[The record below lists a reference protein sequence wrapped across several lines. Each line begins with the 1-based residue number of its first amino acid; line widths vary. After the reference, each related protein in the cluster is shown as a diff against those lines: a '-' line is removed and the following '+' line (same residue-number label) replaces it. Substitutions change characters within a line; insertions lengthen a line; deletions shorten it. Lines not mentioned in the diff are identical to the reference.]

1 MNNLPDC
8 QLCHIGIYAT
18 DIEPMVDF
26 YSRIFGLMVTDR
38 GYSETRNVHI
48 AFLSRD
54 PSEHHQVAIASGRP
68 KDASFTTINQ
78 ISFRVQTLEEL
89 KQYYPMLLKEQV
101 KKLDPRNHGNAWSIY
116 FADPEG
122 NRVEI
127 YCRSNWHVGQPFG
140 EPLDFNQSADAIR
153 AETEAM
159 VKQDPTH
166 LPMDVFV
173 AQQKK
178 KMGKDQP
185 AKVAQPEKVPA

>member
-1 MNNLPDC
+1 MNALPEC
-8 QLCHIGIYAT
+8 QLCHIGIYAH

-26 YSRIFGLMVTDR
+26 YSRIFGLVVTDR
-38 GYSETRNVHI
+38 GYSESRGVHI

-68 KDASFTTINQ
+68 KDAAFTTINQ
-78 ISFRVQTLEEL
+78 ISFRVQCLEDL

-122 NRVEI
+122 NRVEV
-127 YCRSNWHVGQPFG
+127 YCRSPWHVGQPFG
-140 EPLDFNQSADAIR
+140 EPLDLTESAETIR
-153 AETEAM
+153 ATTEAM
-159 VKQDPTH
+159 VKQDPTC

-173 AQQKK
+173 AQMKK
-178 KMGKDQP
+178 KMS
-185 AKVAQPEKVPA
+185 AEREKVPA